1 MTSHTLSSLMLNGT
15 NSSSSP
21 SNWVTGSYTGNSDG
35 LRITITTFVVV
46 AWYNAIELIILIFS
60 TFKKYRGVYFS
71 SMLISAI
78 GILPYSVGFFMKFFD
93 LTSAVWLSLTLVTV
107 GWWTM
112 VTGQSF
118 VLYSRL
124 HLVVQNP
131 TALKFVCYMIIA
143 NVFLLHIPTTV
154 LTYAANYEQSQE
166 YLTAYNVM
174 ERVQVAGFC
183 AQELIISGIYMWE
196 TNRLLKLNPNRD
208 NRNIIFQ
215 LFIMNLVC
223 ILMDIVLI
231 AVECANLYIY
241 QTTLKATVYSVKL
254 KVEFGVLG
262 KLIYIANQSAGRQ
275 PEEAYLELSRL
286 PNLNTP
292 NATRTTTQSKP
303 RRASIEDISFRLRSI
318 VTSPHCRFGLPT
330 SVPGL
335 VLNVSRLDW
344 AHYPNYPRVALSRY
358 ASGFRAIAAFP
369 GTPASGPGTKLSP
382 DSAVS

>member
-1 MTSHTLSSLMLNGT
+1 MGTTSTLTPRGQLSASEI
-15 NSSSSP
+15 SSSP

-318 VTSPHCRFGLPT
+318 VTSPHCR
-330 SVPGL
+330 
-335 VLNVSRLDW
+335 
-344 AHYPNYPRVALSRY
+344 
-358 ASGFRAIAAFP
+358 
-369 GTPASGPGTKLSP
+369 
-382 DSAVS
+382 